1 MAKNLG
7 ISDYVKEKLQA
18 ITPDVAIPLRVLV
31 KDIVEKF
38 PSVKDET
45 SASVRINSVL
55 KQKTVA
61 EKFGRIRGK
70 DGKTYI
76 VLASLVPAKD
86 AVIETSKETVTEVI
100 SATEAANLSDASGHQ
115 EGSAAGSPA
124 LSVGESVPPPV
135 PQES

>member
-31 KDIVEKF
+31 KDLVEKF

-61 EKFGRIRGK
+61 EKYGRIRGK

-76 VLASLVPAKD
+76 VLVALVPAKD
-86 AVIETSKETVTEVI
+86 AVVEVNTETTTEVFG
-100 SATEAANLSDASGHQ
+100 AAETANFSGVVDQ
-115 EGSAAGSPA
+115 EGTVSA
-124 LSVGESVPPPV
+124 GEGVPSDRGV
-135 PQES
+135 QEVLP

>member
-7 ISDYVKEKLQA
+7 ISDYVKEKLKG
-18 ITPDVAIPLRVLV
+18 ITADTAIPLRVLV

-61 EKFGRIRGK
+61 AQYGRIRGTK

-76 VLASLVPAKD
+76 VLASMVPTKE
-86 AVIETSKETVTEVI
+86 AVVESSTEIVTEVI
-100 SATEAANLSDASGHQ
+100 NETEDNPAGHQ
-115 EGSAAGSPA
+115 QGLA
-124 LSVGESVPPPV
+124 GESEILSGS
-135 PQES
+135 ESLKTEDAPTS

>member
-7 ISDYVKEKLQA
+7 ISDYVKEKLTVINA
-18 ITPDVAIPLRVLV
+18 STAIPLRVLV

-45 SASVRINSVL
+45 SASVRINAVL

-61 EKFGRIRGK
+61 LVDGRIKGK

-76 VLASLVPAKD
+76 VLASQLPPKD
-86 AVIETSKETVTEVI
+86 AVVEHSTETEVI
-100 SATEAANLSDASGHQ
+100 SANDSHQ
-115 EGSAAGSPA
+115 NENNVD
-124 LSVGESVPPPV
+124 LEEQDDVVSVLP
-135 PQES
+135 